1 MNKSI
6 SYRKSL
12 KWLTITALFMSLNIV
27 LSMSIFSIPVPG
39 GHMYLNDVIICTAAI
54 ILDPLGAFLVGGVG
68 AFLGDF
74 FFYPTPMFVS
84 LVVHGL
90 QAVVIS
96 LCARYLFKKR
106 KYLGTII
113 GVTIGAV
120 IMVVYLQH
128 AGICDCQIAL
138 SDFAGGGGCRG
149 RSGALLCVQSEGSDE
164 GLSGRQKEAFQKDRK
179 KGRRRRKQI
188 KAKKTNKSKKQA
200 VPPTLKGIGHC
211 LFV

>member
-120 IMVVYLQH
+120 IMVVGYSLGRAFIYSTPEYAIAKLPYQILQ
-128 AGICDCQIAL
+128 AAVGAVVGAVL
-138 SDFAGGGGCRG
+138 CRVYN
-149 RSGALLCVQSEGSDE
+149 L
-164 GLSGRQKEAFQKDRK
+164 KDRMKDYLDGRKRPSK
-179 KGRRRRKQI
+179 KT
-188 KAKKTNKSKKQA
+188 AKKDAGEESK
-200 VPPTLKGIGHC
+200 
-211 LFV
+211 

>member
-120 IMVVYLQH
+120 IMVVGYSLGRAFIYSTPEYAIAKLPYQILQ
-128 AGICDCQIAL
+128 AVV
-138 SDFAGGGGCRG
+138 
-149 RSGALLCVQSEGSDE
+149 GAVCGVLLCWKCGVKKAYDKIIEG
-164 GLSGRQKEAFQKDRK
+164 
-179 KGRRRRKQI
+179 
-188 KAKKTNKSKKQA
+188 
-200 VPPTLKGIGHC
+200 
-211 LFV
+211 